1 MPWKVQKSGKGYV
14 VVTKGTGR
22 KHSKKP
28 LSKARA
34 QAQMRALYAQE
45 KKGKIR

>member
-1 MPWKVQKSGKGYV
+1 MPWKIAKSGKGYV

-28 LSKARA
+28 MSKARA
-34 QAQMRALYAQE
+34 QAQLAALNIQK